1 METRPINGDARRPAQ
16 ESSAMVNVIDDK
28 STIDALQSLAAEYEA
43 LADLIERDAAQSDS
57 APD

>member
-1 METRPINGDARRPAQ
+1 METPGDLRKKAARYR
-16 ESSAMVNVIDDK
+16 AMVNVIDDK